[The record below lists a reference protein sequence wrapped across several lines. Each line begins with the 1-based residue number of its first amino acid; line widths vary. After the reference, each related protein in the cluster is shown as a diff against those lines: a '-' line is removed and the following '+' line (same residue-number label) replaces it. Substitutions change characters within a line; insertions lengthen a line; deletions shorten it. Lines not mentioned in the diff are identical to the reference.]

1 MKVGHKGIWGHEL
14 DAVDISTAQS
24 GLFPTGISSAS
35 QRVGGHMAACLWS
48 MAAKNKAWG
57 QPVRMT
63 GVGQGVLL
71 SAFTAQSK
79 EVHKSLGVSTPLG

>member
-57 QPVRMT
+57 
-63 GVGQGVLL
+63 
-71 SAFTAQSK
+71 SACTDDRCRARGAT
-79 EVHKSLGVSTPLG
+79 VSLHCTE